1 MSTSKHH
8 VSTMYETVPA
18 VIGLNKVQGFDPFK
32 FLHREVSVKTN
43 EEVLKL
49 DLRYKKLWFRLA
61 YPQGRLR
68 LSALRIT
75 EQLAIFEAKVFLDR
89 NDSEPIGNFTAT
101 CTLEEAPNGLYI
113 KAAQDEALDEALTN
127 AGFDLQFAD
136 VNLEK
141 GGSPYERKIP
151 AATITGIQESRSAE
165 PKSGVSDKAAPAEN
179 VTAKPEQTKSH
190 NSVLPEEKRGEN
202 TADVSRVAAAPPLL
216 VKVVKEPEE
225 GTTSGSTGLVSGSQ
239 NTEGNAQ
246 KEMELLPTDLMDK
259 EVTGDK
265 ERNQMVK
272 AEVIKTLTE
281 PVQTQTASEIIASDN
296 AAPHTEPKSVESNI
310 REMPKNQ
317 PAYTADMSVE
327 EIMAKMTLEEAKSV
341 YVDVGTCNG
350 WTIGRVAEERTP
362 SLRWY
367 VYGYKDKNNI
377 LRAAAKI
384 MLDSITAQKAG

>member
-8 VSTMYETVPA
+8 VTTMYETVPA
-18 VIGLNKVQGFDPFK
+18 VAGLNKVQGFDPFK
-32 FLHREVSVKTN
+32 FLHREISVKTN

-101 CTLEEAPNGLYI
+101 CTLEEAPNGSYI

-127 AGFDLQFAD
+127 AGFGLQFAD
-136 VNLEK
+136 MNLEK
-141 GGSPYERKIP
+141 DGGVYERKIP
-151 AATITGIQESRSAE
+151 TASITGIQKSRVAETNHGISKEPVPARNITAE
-165 PKSGVSDKAAPAEN
+165 PEQAA
-179 VTAKPEQTKSH
+179 SH
-190 NSVLPEEKRGEN
+190 NSVKQVEKRIEN
-202 TADVSRVAAAPPLL
+202 NAAISGVSTAPPLL
-216 VKVVKEPEE
+216 VKVVKEPEADI
-225 GTTSGSTGLVSGSQ
+225 TPGSSELAPGSQ
-239 NTEGNAQ
+239 TTE
-246 KEMELLPTDLMDK
+246 KDTLEEMEQLPTDLMDK
-259 EVTGDK
+259 EVTGYK
-265 ERNQMVK
+265 ETDQTVK
-272 AEVIKTLTE
+272 AEIIKTPSE
-281 PVQTQTASEIIASDN
+281 VVQTSAAIVTTVLDN
-296 AAPHTEPKSVESNI
+296 AEPIAVESNI
-310 REMPKNQ
+310 HEMPQSQ

-327 EIMAKMTLEEAKSV
+327 EIMAKMTLEEAKNV

>member
-8 VSTMYETVPA
+8 VTTMYETVPA
-18 VIGLNKVQGFDPFK
+18 VAGLNKVQGFDPFK
-32 FLHREVSVKTN
+32 FLHREVSAKTK

-101 CTLEEAPNGLYI
+101 CTLEEAPNGSYI

-127 AGFDLQFAD
+127 AGFGLQFAD
-136 VNLEK
+136 VNMEK
-141 GGSPYERKIP
+141 DGGAYGSKIP
-151 AATITGIQESRSAE
+151 TTTITGIQTDRVTESGPGASDELVRAESVTAE
-165 PKSGVSDKAAPAEN
+165 P
-179 VTAKPEQTKSH
+179 EQEKRP
-190 NSVLPEEKRGEN
+190 NSVEPVEKGREN
-202 TADVSRVAAAPPLL
+202 TADTSGVTIVPPLL
-216 VKVVKEPEE
+216 VKVVKEPEV
-225 GTTSGSTGLVSGSQ
+225 GTTPGSTGLVSAGP
-239 NTEGNAQ
+239 NTE
-246 KEMELLPTDLMDK
+246 KDTSEEMDQLPTDLMDK

-265 ERNQMVK
+265 ETDQPVK
-272 AEVIKTLTE
+272 AEGIKTLTE
-281 PVQTQTASEIIASDN
+281 PAQTLTATEITAPDIE
-296 AAPHTEPKSVESNI
+296 APHAEPKSVESNI
-310 REMPKNQ
+310 CEMPQSQ
-317 PAYTADMSVE
+317 PAYTADMPVE
-327 EIMAKMTLEEAKSV
+327 DIMAKMTLEEAKNV